1 MEPRRKKFEKLA
13 DARAGWAAIIAD
25 PPRSTSISIYREHD
39 PNSYESQKY
48 FFSIYKQTE
57 GEWELLY
64 TDGSFQP
71 AEPPLPTALDVTQDR
86 LANDS

>member
-1 MEPRRKKFEKLA
+1 MSHK
-13 DARAGWAAIIAD
+13 
-25 PPRSTSISIYREHD
+25 ST
-39 PNSYESQKY
+39 